1 MKLLIVSVLLVCIFA
16 ASAVKNRFNSRFQR
30 LEQTPAPFPHEIYG
44 PPPQEYEPPPPSEA
58 TFTTTTEEIPTTT
71 TEPESETINPGP
83 TTGRLTKGKDRGLY
97 YIYHPDGQLQRVV
110 YSAKQNPRTK
120 TYTTQLKYED
130 VQPIR
135 EPIFTY
141 DPQTGALTRLQT

>member
-1 MKLLIVSVLLVCIFA
+1 MKLLIIVNVLVCIFA

-30 LEQTPAPFPHEIYG
+30 QEQTPAPIPHEIYG
-44 PPPQEYEPPPPSEA
+44 PPPEEYGPPPSESTEA
-58 TFTTTTEEIPTTT
+58 GSTTTEIPTS
-71 TEPESETINPGP
+71 TEAESEPVNGP
-83 TTGRLTKGKDRGLY
+83 TSGRLTKGKDRGLY
-97 YIYHPDGQLQRVV
+97 YIYHPNGQLQKVV
-110 YSAKQNPRTK
+110 YSAKQDPRTK
-120 TYTTQLKYED
+120 TYTAQLKYED